1 METIADTTTLTAIA
15 SVVALVAAGLGGWW
29 WKRRADGRSAC
40 RHTDALTQFP
50 TRQGFMIRARQAL
63 VERQSDPHPAALL
76 MLDLDRFKKINERY
90 GRAVGD
96 RALAHFAAILRRCT
110 GPSDLVARSAGEEFC
125 ALVSRD
131 GAGEALQIAHAICEE
146 TRSNPFVL
154 GGEAVPM
161 TVSIGV
167 AHYAAGGSLETMV
180 ARADR
185 YLFLAK
191 VRGGDQAL
199 DREPRLHSRAWTGA
213 QPQVSRQSPD
223 TTWAI

>member
-1 METIADTTTLTAIA
+1 METLPAPVTLIAII
-15 SVVALVAAGLGGWW
+15 VAGLLVAAGLGGW
-29 WKRRADGRSAC
+29 RHRCRERLQRAGGDI
-40 RHTDALTQFP
+40 DALTKCS

-63 VERQSDPHPAALL
+63 VERQSDAHPAALL
-76 MLDLDRFKKINERY
+76 MLDLDGFKKINERH

-110 GPSDLVARSAGEEFC
+110 GPSDLVARLAGEEFC

-131 GAGEALQIAHAICEE
+131 GAGEALQVAHAICEE
-146 TRSNPFVL
+146 TRSNPFVV
-154 GGEAVPM
+154 GGERVPM

-167 AHYAAGGSLETMV
+167 AHYAAGGRLETMV

-191 VRGGDQAL
+191 ARGGDQAL
-199 DREPRLHSRAWTGA
+199 DREPRLHSRAWTGTPPHA
-213 QPQVSRQSPD
+213 RRQSPD

>member
-1 METIADTTTLTAIA
+1 METFAAPATLIAIA
-15 SVVALVAAGLGGWW
+15 AAGALVAAGLGAWW
-29 WKRRADGRSAC
+29 WRRHADDRRAC
-40 RHTDALTQFP
+40 RHTDTLTQFP
-50 TRQGFMIRARQAL
+50 TRQGFMTPARQAL
-63 VERQSDPHPAALL
+63 VERQSDTHPAALL
-76 MLDLDRFKKINERY
+76 MLDLDRFKKINERH

-110 GPSDLVARSAGEEFC
+110 GPSDLVARLAGEEFC

-154 GGEAVPM
+154 GGERVPM

-191 VRGGDQAL
+191 ARGGDQAM
-199 DREPRLHSRAWTGA
+199 DREPRLRSRAWTGT
-213 QPQVSRQSPD
+213 QPQGRRQSPD

>member
-1 METIADTTTLTAIA
+1 METFTDTATLTTIA
-15 SVVALVAAGLGGWW
+15 AAGALVAAGFGGWW
-29 WKRRADGRSAC
+29 WKHRPDGRSAC

-50 TRQGFMIRARQAL
+50 TRQGFMTRARQAL
-63 VERQSDPHPAALL
+63 IERQSDMHPAALL
-76 MLDLDRFKKINERY
+76 MMDLDRFKKINERH
-90 GRAVGD
+90 GRTVGD
-96 RALAHFAAILRRCT
+96 RALAHFATILRRCT
-110 GPSDLVARSAGEEFC
+110 GSSDVVARLAGEEFC

-131 GAGEALQIAHAICEE
+131 DAGEALRIAHAICEE

-154 GGEAVPM
+154 GGERVPM

-191 VRGGDQAL
+191 ARGGDQAM
-199 DREPRLHSRAWTGA
+199 DREPRLRSRAWTGA
-213 QPQVSRQSPD
+213 QPQGRRQSPD